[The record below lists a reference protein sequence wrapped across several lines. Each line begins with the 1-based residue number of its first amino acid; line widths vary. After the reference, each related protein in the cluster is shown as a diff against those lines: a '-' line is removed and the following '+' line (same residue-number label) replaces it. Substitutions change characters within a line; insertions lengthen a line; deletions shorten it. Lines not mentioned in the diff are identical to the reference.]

1 MFPDRLKSTL
11 RIFGK
16 SFMLQ
21 TKENR
26 LSQYFIATMLIQ
38 PVIFTLLSVGTYLYG
53 KKPDFGLFAIT
64 GSGLVGIFNNI
75 LWTSGEIIS
84 RERRYETLSLIMA
97 TPTSLFLILLGRS
110 FANALIS
117 IFAMGMTFLTGIIAF
132 KLPLGINN
140 PWIFMAGL
148 LLVVLALTCLGLV
161 FGSLFVIS
169 RNAGEFIEASNFPVY
184 ILSGLSIPLTLLPL
198 WTRPFSAILAPTWG
212 NEILNNA
219 ARAVGVNFLPD
230 FLWLIGLS
238 IVYFLVGWFL
248 YKRVEVLAF
257 KSGNL
262 VTW

>member
-1 MFPDRLKSTL
+1 MADNKLKASL
-11 RIFGK
+11 RIFGN
-16 SFMLQ
+16 SFLLQ

-53 KKPDFGLFAIT
+53 KKPDFGLFAVT

-117 IFAMGMTFLTGIIAF
+117 IFAMGMTFLTGIVAF

-140 PWIFMAGL
+140 PLVFIAGL

-161 FGSLFVIS
+161 FGSLFVLS

-212 NEILNNA
+212 NDLLNNA
-219 ARAVGVNFLPD
+219 AKVIHGNFLPD
-230 FLWLIGLS
+230 FLWMIGLT
-238 IVYFLVGWFL
+238 IIYFVIGWIL

-257 KSGNL
+257 KAGTL
-262 VTW
+262 ETW

>member
-1 MFPDRLKSTL
+1 MFPGRLRSTL
-11 RIFGK
+11 RIFGN

-26 LSQYFIATMLIQ
+26 LSQYFIAAMLIQ

-161 FGSLFVIS
+161 FGSLFVLS

-184 ILSGLSIPLTLLPL
+184 ILSGLSIPLTLLPF

-219 ARAVGVNFLPD
+219 ARAVGFNFWPD

-238 IVYFLVGWFL
+238 LVYFLVGWFL

-262 VTW
+262 ETW

>member
-1 MFPDRLKSTL
+1 MTSGNLKSTL
-11 RIFGK
+11 RIFAN
-16 SFMLQ
+16 SFILQ
-21 TKENR
+21 VKENR
-26 LSQYFIATMLIQ
+26 LSRFFIGTMMIQ

-84 RERRYETLSLIMA
+84 RERRYETLSLVLA
-97 TPTSLFLILLGRS
+97 APVSLFLILLGRS

-117 IFAMGMTFLTGIIAF
+117 IVAMGMTFLTGIVAF
-132 KLPLGINN
+132 KLPLGIQH
-140 PWIFMAGL
+140 PWVFLAGL
-148 LLVVLALTCLGLV
+148 LLVVLAMTCLGLV

-212 NEILNNA
+212 NELLNSA
-219 ARAVGVNFLPD
+219 AKVIHGNFLPD

-238 IVYFLVGWFL
+238 VVYFIVGWIL
-248 YKRVEVLAF
+248 YKKVEVLAF
-257 KSGNL
+257 KTGQL

>member
-1 MFPDRLKSTL
+1 
-11 RIFGK
+11 
-16 SFMLQ
+16 MLQ
-21 TKENR
+21 AKENR
-26 LSQYFIATMLIQ
+26 LSDYFLATMFLQ

-53 KKPDFGLFAIT
+53 KKPDFGLYAVT

-75 LWTSGEIIS
+75 LWTSGDIIN

-140 PWIFMAGL
+140 PWIFIAGL
-148 LLVVLALTCLGLV
+148 LLVVIALTCLGLV

-198 WTRPFSAILAPTWG
+198 WTKPFSAILAPTWG

-219 ARAVGVNFLPD
+219 ARAGSINFWPD
-230 FLWLIGLS
+230 FLWLIGLA
-238 IVYFLVGWFL
+238 IVYFVIAWFL
-248 YKRVEVLAF
+248 YKKVEVLAF
-257 KSGNL
+257 KSGEL
-262 VTW
+262 TTW

>member
-1 MFPDRLKSTL
+1 MGCTELKASF
-11 RIFGK
+11 RIFGT
-16 SFMLQ
+16 SFLLQ
-21 TKENR
+21 AKENR

-53 KKPDFGLFAIT
+53 KKPDLGLYAIT
-64 GSGLVGIFNNI
+64 GSGLVGIFNNV

-117 IFAMGMTFLTGIIAF
+117 IFAMGMTFLTGIVAF
-132 KLPLGINN
+132 KLPLEINH
-140 PWIFMAGL
+140 PLAFMAGL
-148 LLVVLALTCLGLV
+148 FLVVLALTCLGLV

-169 RNAGEFIEASNFPVY
+169 RSAGEFMEASNFPVY

-198 WTRPFSAILAPTWG
+198 WTRPFSVMLAPTWG
-212 NEILNNA
+212 NDLLNNA
-219 ARAVGVNFLPD
+219 AKASPVNLLPD

-238 IVYFLVGWFL
+238 VFYFGIGWIL

-257 KSGNL
+257 RSGTL
-262 VTW
+262 ETW